1 MKVVAG
7 TKDETGRRAMKHEV
21 YDLVIKGGM
30 VVSPQGT
37 IRADMGVAGESVVA
51 IGLDLSGKRE
61 IDASGKLVL
70 PGVIDA
76 HTHMAL
82 PVAGTRSSDDFF
94 TGTRAAACGGV
105 TAIVDF
111 TVGSH
116 DTTIPE
122 EIEARKEEA
131 VVSVID
137 YTLHGEVI
145 GWRPGRE
152 QEFCEAVALGVNT
165 FKFYTAYAASGRSS
179 DSGILYHAFGVLA
192 DLDAVALVHCEDDS
206 IIDAILQ
213 QMGSEAKGKMASLA
227 QARPPICE
235 GVAIDQVAYLAEQA
249 GVRTH
254 IVHVSSALGLAAVAR
269 AKSRGVK
276 LTAETCPQYLL
287 LTKEVYDRADG
298 HLFSAS
304 PALREEGDQQVLWQG
319 LSDGT
324 LDLVATDH
332 CPFTREQK
340 TWKGSFLD
348 LPYGLPGVETLLP
361 LLYSEGV
368 VKGCIPLNVLP
379 RLLSEGPARV
389 NGLYPCKGTLSIGSD
404 ADIVIFNPEKEWT
417 IHAENLHMAT
427 DFSPYEGMKMHG
439 AVETTISRGR
449 IVYADGTFQGEEG
462 GGSFIPG

>member
-1 MKVVAG
+1 MRHA
-7 TKDETGRRAMKHEV
+7 V
-21 YDLVIKGGM
+21 YDLVIRGGTL
-30 VVSPQGT
+30 VSPQGT
-37 IRADMGVAGESVVA
+37 IQADLAIDGEKIVAV
-51 IGLDLSGKRE
+51 GLDLLGKHE
-61 IDASGKLVL
+61 FDASGKLVL

-82 PVAGTRSSDDFF
+82 PVAGTRSSDNFF

-105 TAIVDF
+105 TTIVDF
-111 TVGSH
+111 TVGSNE
-116 DTTIPE
+116 TTIPE
-122 EIEARKEEA
+122 DIERRKQEA
-131 VVSVID
+131 AASVID
-137 YTLHGEVI
+137 YALHGEVI
-145 GWRPGRE
+145 GWHPGNE
-152 QEFCEAVALGVNT
+152 VEFRDAVKLGVKT

-179 DSGILYHAFGVLA
+179 DSGVLYHAFGVLA
-192 DLDAVALVHCEDDS
+192 DLDAVALVHCEDDP

-213 QMGSEAKGKMASLA
+213 QMGSEAKGKMTSLA

-235 GVAIDQVAYLAEQA
+235 GAAIDQVAYLAEQV
-249 GVRTH
+249 GVKVH
-254 IVHVSSALGLAAVAR
+254 IVHVSSELGLAAVKR
-269 AKSRGVK
+269 AKARGVR

-304 PALREEGDQQVLWQG
+304 PALRKEGDQQALGQG

-361 LLYSEGV
+361 LFYSEGV
-368 VKGCIPLNVLP
+368 RKGRLPLTALP
-379 RLLSEGPARV
+379 RLLAEGPARG
-389 NGLYPCKGTLSIGSD
+389 NGLYPRKGTLSIGSD
-404 ADIVIFNPEKEWT
+404 ADIVIFDPEKEWA

-427 DFSPYEGMKMHG
+427 DFSPYEGMMVHG

-449 IVYADGTFQGEEG
+449 IIYADETLQEGEG
-462 GGSFIPG
+462 GGRFIPG

>member
-1 MKVVAG
+1 VNA
-7 TKDETGRRAMKHEV
+7 
-21 YDLVIKGGM
+21 YDLVVKNGTL
-30 VVSPQGT
+30 VSSQGT
-37 IRADMGVAGESVVA
+37 SRVDLAIDGERIAA
-51 IGLDLSGKRE
+51 IGLDLSGRSE

-105 TAIVDF
+105 TTIVDF
-111 TVGSH
+111 TVGNP
-116 DTTIPE
+116 DTSIPE
-122 EIEARKEEA
+122 DIERRIREARSA
-131 VVSVID
+131 VID
-137 YTLHGEVI
+137 YSLHGEVI
-145 GWRPGRE
+145 GWAPGNE
-152 QEFCEAVALGVNT
+152 AEFRDAVALGVRT
-165 FKFYTAYAASGRSS
+165 FKFYTAYGSSGRRS
-179 DSGILYHAFGVLA
+179 DSGILYHAFRALA
-192 DLDAVALVHCEDDS
+192 ELDAVALVHCEDEAIIDS
-206 IIDAILQ
+206 ILHR
-213 QMGSEAKGKMASLA
+213 MGSEERGKMGSLA

-235 GVAIDQVAYLAEQA
+235 GAAIDQVAYLAGET

-254 IVHVSSALGLAAVAR
+254 IVHVSSVLGLTAVKR
-269 AKSRGVK
+269 AKARGLN

-287 LTKEVYDRADG
+287 LTKAAYERANG

-304 PALREEGDQQVLWQG
+304 PALRTEADQASLWEA
-319 LSDGT
+319 LRDGT

-368 VKGCIPLNVLP
+368 GKVRIPLTALP
-379 RLLSEGPARV
+379 RLLCEGPART
-389 NGLYPCKGTLSIGSD
+389 NGLYPRKGTLSIGSD
-404 ADIVIFNPEKEWT
+404 ADIVIFDPEEEWT

-427 DFSPYEGMKMHG
+427 DFSPYEGMMLKG
-439 AVETTISRGR
+439 AVETTISRGEV
-449 IVYADGTFQGEEG
+449 VYADGFFQGEENWG
-462 GGSFIPG
+462 RFIPS

>member
-1 MKVVAG
+1 M
-7 TKDETGRRAMKHEV
+7 RA
-21 YDLVIKGGM
+21 YDLVLRGGTL
-30 VVSPQGT
+30 VTPQGT
-37 IRADMGVAGESVVA
+37 IQADLAIEGEEIAA

-105 TAIVDF
+105 TTIVDF
-111 TVGSH
+111 TVGTQETS
-116 DTTIPE
+116 IPE
-122 EIEARKEEA
+122 EIEARKQEA
-131 VVSVID
+131 AASVID
-137 YTLHGEVI
+137 YALHGEVV
-145 GWRPGRE
+145 GWPPGNE
-152 QEFCEAVALGVNT
+152 AEFRDAVKLGIRT
-165 FKFYTAYAASGRSS
+165 FKFYTAYASSGRSS
-179 DSGILYHAFGVLA
+179 DSGVLYHAFGVLA
-192 DLDAVALVHCEDDS
+192 DLDAVALVHCEDDP

-213 QMGSEAKGKMASLA
+213 QMGSAEKGKMASLA

-235 GVAIDQVAYLAEQA
+235 GAAIDQVAYLAEQV
-249 GVRTH
+249 GVKVH
-254 IVHVSSALGLAAVAR
+254 IVHVSSALGLATVKR
-269 AKSRGVK
+269 AKARGVR

-304 PALREEGDQQVLWQG
+304 PALRKEGDQQALWQG

-324 LDLVATDH
+324 IDLVATDH

-340 TWKGSFLD
+340 TWNGSFLD

-368 VKGCIPLNVLP
+368 VKGYLELTDLP
-379 RLLSEGPARV
+379 QLLSEGPARV
-389 NGLYPCKGTLSIGSD
+389 NGLYPRKGTLSIGSD
-404 ADIVIFNPEKEWT
+404 ADIVIFDPEKEWT
-417 IHAENLHMAT
+417 IHAENLRMAT
-427 DFSPYEGMKMHG
+427 NFSPYEGRQVCG

-449 IVYADGTFQGEEG
+449 IVYVDGTFQGEEG
-462 GGSFIPG
+462 WGRFIPC

>member
-1 MKVVAG
+1 MKSCA
-7 TKDETGRRAMKHEV
+7 
-21 YDLVIKGGM
+21 LVIKNGT
-30 VVSPQGT
+30 VVSPQEI
-37 IRADMGVAGESVVA
+37 IRADVGVADERIVA
-51 IGLDLSGKRE
+51 VGLDLSGKRE

-105 TAIVDF
+105 TTIVDF
-111 TVGSH
+111 TVGSY

-122 EIEARKEEA
+122 DINRRKEEA
-131 VVSVID
+131 APSVID
-137 YTLHGEVI
+137 YALHGEVI
-145 GWRPGRE
+145 GWHPGNE
-152 QEFCEAVALGVNT
+152 AEFRDAVKLGIKT

-179 DSGILYHAFGVLA
+179 DSGVLYHAFGVLA

-213 QMGSEAKGKMASLA
+213 QMGSEAKGEMASLA

-235 GVAIDQVAYLAEQA
+235 GAAIDQVAYLLEQTGA
-249 GVRTH
+249 RGH
-254 IVHVSSALGLAAVAR
+254 IVHVSSALGLAAVR
-269 AKSRGVK
+269 YAKARGVN

-287 LTKEVYDRADG
+287 LAKEVYDRADG

-304 PALREEGDQQVLWQG
+304 PALREEDDQQALWQG

-340 TWKGSFLD
+340 TWNGSFLD

-368 VKGCIPLNVLP
+368 RKGRLPLTALP
-379 RLLSEGPARV
+379 RLLAEGPARV
-389 NGLYPCKGTLSIGSD
+389 NGLYPRKGTLSIGSD
-404 ADIVIFNPEKEWT
+404 ADIVIFDPNAEWT
-417 IHAENLHMAT
+417 IHAENLHMNT
-427 DFSPYEGMKMHG
+427 DFSPYEGMHVRG

-449 IVYADGTFQGEEG
+449 IVYVDRTFHGEECWG
-462 GGSFIPG
+462 RFIPC

>member
-1 MKVVAG
+1 M
-7 TKDETGRRAMKHEV
+7 TQES
-21 YDLVIKGGM
+21 YDLVIKNGTL
-30 VVSPQGT
+30 VSPHGT
-37 IRADMGVAGESVVA
+37 VRADLGIVDEKIAAV
-51 IGLDLSGKRE
+51 GLNLAGKRE
-61 IDASGKLVL
+61 IAAAGELVL

-94 TGTRAAACGGV
+94 TGTRAAAGGGV
-105 TAIVDF
+105 TTIVDF

-122 EIEARKEEA
+122 DIDRRKEEA
-131 VVSVID
+131 AASVID
-137 YTLHGEVI
+137 YALHGEVI
-145 GWRPGRE
+145 GWHPGNE
-152 QEFCEAVALGVNT
+152 AEFRDAVKLGIKT
-165 FKFYTAYAASGRSS
+165 FKFYTAYASSGRSS
-179 DSGILYHAFGVLA
+179 DSGVLYHAFGVLA
-192 DLDAVALVHCEDDS
+192 DLGAVALVHCEDDS

-213 QMGSEAKGKMASLA
+213 QMGSEAKAEMASLA

-235 GVAIDQVAYLAEQA
+235 GVAIDQVAYLAEQV
-249 GVRTH
+249 GVEAH
-254 IVHVSSALGLAAVAR
+254 IVHVSSELGLTAVKR
-269 AKSRGVK
+269 AKARGVR

-304 PALREEGDQQVLWQG
+304 PALREESDQQALWKG

-340 TWKGSFLD
+340 AWTGSFLD

-368 VKGCIPLNVLP
+368 RKGRLSLTVLP

-389 NGLYPCKGTLSIGSD
+389 NGLYPRKGTLTIGSD
-404 ADIVIFNPEKEWT
+404 ADIVIFDPEKECT
-417 IHAENLHMAT
+417 IHAANLHMAT
-427 DFSPYEGMKMHG
+427 NFSPYEGMTIHG

-449 IVYADGTFQGEEG
+449 IVYIDGEFQGEAG
-462 GGSFIPG
+462 WGRFIPV